1 MVIMII
7 TIQIKEVYST
17 TVKELTMLTIKL
29 TTREIANLKLAIK
42 NASKI
47 TKYKELSGL
56 SIDKII
62 NEVTIECTYAFNN
75 GIDAN
80 CVRTIV
86 YEFNNGMLNSYDTE
100 PVNAPAYERETL
112 TVMFDGWN
120 LYHSGKLIYH
130 FRNWEW

>member
-1 MVIMII
+1 MVIIII

-29 TTREIANLKLAIK
+29 TAREIENLKLAIE
-42 NASKI
+42 NASLMIKNI
-47 TKYKELSGL
+47 DLSPT
-56 SIDKII
+56 SIERIL
-62 NEVTIECTYAFNN
+62 NVVTDECIYAFNN
-75 GIDAN
+75 GIAAN
-80 CVRTIV
+80 LERTIV

-120 LYHSGKLIYH
+120 LYHAGKLIYH